1 MINQIKSLLPK
12 TVKIRMNYYR
22 FKNEI
27 LAKYNKETPKVIVA
41 LAADYGNLGDLAITK
56 AQVEFIKGNYPNH
69 EIIEF
74 PIGEIYKHLW
84 QLRNIC
90 SENDIITLIG
100 GGNMG
105 DAYEYFEECRR
116 TIIRYFPKNKV
127 ISFPQTFDF
136 SESEL
141 GKESREKSV
150 EIYSQH
156 KDLHIFAREVIS
168 FNRMQK
174 YFKENNVYL
183 VPDIVLSLK
192 KIEPQFERSG
202 ITLCLR
208 DDMETKVSSDS
219 KENLIKMIQDKY
231 TNISYYDTHIGDRN
245 YNIDSRD
252 YELEQIWNAFK
263 KSSVVITDRLHGMI
277 FCAIT
282 KTPCIVFPNSNHKI
296 VGSYEKWL
304 SNTDYIKLFEEID
317 EELVLKSID
326 ELIHADT
333 EKFKEINL
341 RDKYE
346 KLTQVLNVSKKSI

>member
-1 MINQIKSLLPK
+1 MINKIKNLLPK
-12 TVKIRMNYYR
+12 TVKIQMNYYR
-22 FKNEI
+22 LKNEN
-27 LAKYNKETPKVIVA
+27 LTRYNKETPKVVVA

-56 AQVEFIKGNYPNH
+56 AQVEFIKEHFHNH

-84 QLRNIC
+84 QLRRVC

-116 TIIRYFPKNKV
+116 TIIRYFPKNKI

-136 SESEL
+136 SQSEL

-150 EIYSQH
+150 KVYSQH
-156 KDLHIFAREVIS
+156 RDLHIFAREVIS
-168 FNRMQK
+168 YNSMKK

-183 VPDIVLSLK
+183 VPDIVLSLTK
-192 KIEPQFERSG
+192 VEPQFERSG

-219 KENLIKMIQDKY
+219 KENLIKLIKEKY
-231 TNISYYDTHIGDRN
+231 NNVSSYDTHIGDRN
-245 YNIDSRD
+245 YNINSRD

-304 SNTDYIKLFEEID
+304 SNTGYIKLFEQID
-317 EELVLKSID
+317 EKLIMQSIE

-341 RDKYE
+341 SDSYE
-346 KLTQVLNVSKKSI
+346 KLTQVLKVSIKNI